1 MTGSLGPTSTY
12 ATPSP
17 RKSLSKVTDC
27 LARPGQSRRS
37 PHTAH
42 SAAHTALAANTAC
55 QASRS
60 LHSAMHATHRG
71 LRLSLL
77 APRRMHALASL
88 GSYCPAAGRRAPA
101 RARAPARTSCS
112 LHGACPR
119 RLLPASSPIMPL
131 RVQPLTLRM
140 AVVWPT
146 PPSPPPGA
154 RFVIAAIVQAQHPSP
169 ALGIDICI
177 TARGMSCMPLL
188 A

>member
-17 RKSLSKVTDC
+17 RKSLSKFTDC

-37 PHTAH
+37 PH

-71 LRLSLL
+71 LRGASYASRCSLRG
-77 APRRMHALASL
+77 ACTRS
-88 GSYCPAAGRRAPA
+88 PAWVLTARRRAGA
-101 RARAPARTSCS
+101 RQHGRGLPLARAPARTSCP

-119 RLLPASSPIMPL
+119 RLLPASSPAPPPATSF
-131 RVQPLTLRM
+131 QPGAAAALQDIAARFQSG
-140 AVVWPT
+140 AAGRCQPPHPT
-146 PPSPPPGA
+146 PP
-154 RFVIAAIVQAQHPSP
+154 
-169 ALGIDICI
+169 
-177 TARGMSCMPLL
+177 LL
-188 A
+188 P